1 MFLQMGWGGGWRK
14 KSVEEVNHLN
24 LVGASALYMRQP
36 ATWSLTAERQPSW
49 SEGDLWALQHK
60 DQL

>member
-1 MFLQMGWGGGWRK
+1 ME
-14 KSVEEVNHLN
+14 KSIEEVNHLN
-24 LVGASALYMRQP
+24 LVRVSALYMRQP
-36 ATWSLTAERQPSW
+36 ATWSLGAERQPSP